1 MSGKKS
7 DISRTRHAILG
18 VLAFEPSTGYEI
30 KKLLSET
37 TSHFWKESY
46 GQIYPSL
53 ESLVEEGQIEVASRE
68 TDGRE
73 RVRYRILPPGRE
85 ELTSW
90 IRSPQFQMK
99 PGRNELLL
107 KLFFARREDASPLIH
122 QVQEYRAQM
131 GRAAAAYEA
140 FDSDTDNDDIQPDSR
155 LLIGTT
161 IDYGVE
167 AARMQMAWC
176 DRTLKLL
183 EGLASDKDIS

>member
-1 MSGKKS
+1 MSGKKA

-18 VLAFEPSTGYEI
+18 VLAFESSTGYEI

-37 TSHFWKESY
+37 TAHFWKESY

-53 ESLVEEGQIEVASRE
+53 ESLVQEGRIEVASRE

-73 RVRYRILPPGRE
+73 RIRYRILPPGRE

-90 IRSPQFQMK
+90 IRSPHFQMK

-107 KLFFARREDASPLIH
+107 KLFFARREDASALIH
-122 QVQEYRAQM
+122 QVQEYRAQL
-131 GRAAAAYEA
+131 GRAAAEYEA
-140 FDSDTDNDDIQPDSR
+140 FTNDTESDDIPPDSR
-155 LLIGTT
+155 LLIATT

-167 AARMQMAWC
+167 AARMQLGWC
-176 DRTLKLL
+176 DRTLKVL
-183 EGLASDKDIS
+183 ESLAAKSDWP